1 MTDIP
6 EIPTI
11 EENPITSE
19 SSVLDLNNA
28 SENLTGGLSENSEE
42 TEEIVNNE
50 EEPEAPKEDAL
61 EGEGAP
67 TDGEIE
73 VGYGR
78 AENIDEDMEN
88 ILNNPQD
95 PTNNYLIEQLR
106 EPEAQKNPEVGKE
119 QLLKISKIN
128 QQIKEEGD
136 EAKEDIAEILGL
148 DSKNLDKEEVIE
160 KEVIDENKENLVEE
174 VDKPGET
181 TPSEEAIE
189 REEKEVDEEENPET
203 EETPEQQ
210 EERIKNE
217 IIGSIR
223 KLLDE
228 ELSQK
233 TNEILEQLGMSEMTQ
248 EVTSKQLDEFMK
260 GLGQRLDKLNPMDKA
275 LIMGNLTMLEKLPG
289 EEKDKFKEVLKIL
302 LKIAIKASA
311 KLVSTIARNIAKANK
326 DDKATQAILGSFA
339 DLTDW
344 GAEAI
349 TGKGDIHNDIVE
361 VINKIIA

>member
-119 QLLKISKIN
+119 QLLKISEIN
-128 QQIKEEGD
+128 QKIEEEGD
-136 EAKEDIAEILGL
+136 KAKKDIAEILGL
-148 DSKNLDKEEVIE
+148 DSEKPNNEEIIEGEVI
-160 KEVIDENKENLVEE
+160 I
-174 VDKPGET
+174 
-181 TPSEEAIE
+181 
-189 REEKEVDEEENPET
+189 ENPET

-248 EVTSKQLDEFMK
+248 EVTSKQFEEFMK
-260 GLGQRLDKLNPMDKA
+260 GLGQRLDKLNPMDKT

-302 LKIAIKASA
+302 LKIAIKA
-311 KLVSTIARNIAKANK
+311 
-326 DDKATQAILGSFA
+326 
-339 DLTDW
+339 
-344 GAEAI
+344 
-349 TGKGDIHNDIVE
+349 
-361 VINKIIA
+361 

>member
-1 MTDIP
+1 MSDIP
-6 EIPTI
+6 TEIPTI
-11 EENPITSE
+11 EGNPIESETDSLGDNTSE
-19 SSVLDLNNA
+19 NFGG
-28 SENLTGGLSENSEE
+28 LTEGLSENSEE
-42 TEEIVNNE
+42 IENNE
-50 EEPEAPKEDAL
+50 EKPKVLGKENL
-61 EGEGAP
+61 VEEAP
-67 TDGEIE
+67 TDAEIE
-73 VGYGR
+73 IGDGR
-78 AENIDEDMEN
+78 TANIDRDMEN

-95 PTNNYLIEQLR
+95 PTNSYLIEQLR
-106 EPEAQKNPEVGKE
+106 EPEAQDPEVGKK
-119 QLLKISKIN
+119 QLLKISEIN
-128 QQIKEEGD
+128 QEIEEEGD
-136 EAKEDIAEILGL
+136 KAKKDIAEILGL

-181 TPSEEAIE
+181 PPSEEVIE

-233 TNEILEQLGMSEMTQ
+233 TNEILEQLGMLEMTQ
-248 EVTSKQLDEFMK
+248 GVTSEQLDEFMK

-349 TGKGDIHNDIVE
+349 TGKGDVHNDILE
-361 VINKIIA
+361 VINKIRT